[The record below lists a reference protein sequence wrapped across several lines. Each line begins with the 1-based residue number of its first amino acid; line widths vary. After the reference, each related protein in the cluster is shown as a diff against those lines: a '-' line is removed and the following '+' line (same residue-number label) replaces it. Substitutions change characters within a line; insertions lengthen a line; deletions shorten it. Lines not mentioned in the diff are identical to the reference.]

1 MYMNN
6 TETIKNLDEANL
18 YIEELRE
25 ENIKKTILI
34 EILKKHCTEPIDK
47 IMKRAD
53 KEYERYL
60 MRVYNGM

>member
-1 MYMNN
+1 MNN
-6 TETIKNLDEANL
+6 TTEMIKKFDEANF

-47 IMKRAD
+47 IMKIAD
-53 KEYERYL
+53 KEYERYI
-60 MRVYNGM
+60 MKIYNGM

>member
-1 MYMNN
+1 MNN
-6 TETIKNLDEANL
+6 TEIIKNLDEANL

-60 MRVYNGM
+60 MRICNGM